1 MYITKD
7 RCAQCLN
14 IDNCEHRGK
23 YVCSLFKLTE
33 FLSANKK
40 DVEWFKIVKEELCID
55 ADLEAADAYAKEH
68 NLKWGIIYE

>member
-33 FLSANKK
+33 FLFANKK
-40 DVEWFKIVKEELCID
+40 DVEWYGTLRATCDYFVKNPETEEMSTCCGG
-55 ADLEAADAYAKEH
+55 
-68 NLKWGIIYE
+68 N